1 MSYLVIARKYR
12 PQRFEDVVGQEHV
25 TQTLANAIK
34 MGRIAH
40 AYLFCGPRGTGKTT
54 IARIFAKCLN
64 CVDGPRVDFADDD
77 PRCKEIADGN
87 SLDVIEIDGASNNGV
102 EQVRQLRE
110 AVKYAPAVSR
120 FKIYIIDEVH
130 MLTQGAFNALLKTLE
145 EPPPHVKFMF
155 ATTDPEKI
163 PPTVLSRCQRFDLR
177 RIPVRLIVNHLEKI
191 AKNEGIEID
200 KAALFAIARS
210 CEGCMRDAEGMLDQ
224 LISFCGNKIQE
235 SDVLAMFGI
244 TSATRVSELAQAII
258 DAAPDR
264 TLKILNELSNSGK
277 ELTRLVSDLLSHFRN
292 ILVYKVSKGDTS
304 LIDVTEE
311 ELKILSQQ
319 ASTLTPE
326 VLTRIMDTI
335 SECENELRDAVSRKA
350 LVEVTLVK
358 AIQERSAISADVL
371 LKHLQRLR
379 EEAAAS
385 GEITQTTI
393 GQKEIGNIL
402 LQESSSSKTAD
413 APAKVQTKAEPE
425 KLAIEE
431 TSPVASN
438 TTAGGAKQPSSL
450 EELWSEVLKLA
461 KKNSPFLL
469 NCLKHCEPLSLEDK
483 ELTIAVG
490 EEIDIALLD
499 VDKNRKMICG
509 ILADLGQQDCDIKFI
524 KKSGSAVVEEKK
536 AEVEKKIPQSK
547 QVIAPPA
554 LEEAVEEKPLSAE
567 NFKDDPLIKDALE
580 RFRGKI
586 VNIKKNS

>member
-244 TSATRVSELAQAII
+244 TSTARVSELAQAII

-319 ASTLTPE
+319 ATALTPE

-335 SECENELRDAVSRKA
+335 SQCENELRDAVSRKA

-358 AIQERSAISADVL
+358 AIQERSAISADSL

-379 EEAAAS
+379 EEAAAF
-385 GEITQTTI
+385 GEMTQTTI
-393 GQKEIGNIL
+393 AQKETGNIL
-402 LQESSSSKTAD
+402 LQESSSSKTAV
-413 APAKVQTKAEPE
+413 AAETFQTNAGQE
-425 KLAIEE
+425 KLLIEE
-431 TSPVASN
+431 RNSAAAN
-438 TTAGGAKQPSSL
+438 TNAAEAKQPSSL
-450 EELWSEVLKLA
+450 EELWGEVLKLA

-469 NCLKHCEPLSLEDK
+469 NCLKHCQPLSLEDK

-509 ILADLGQQDCDIKFI
+509 ILAELGQPDCDIKFI
-524 KKSGSAVVEEKK
+524 KKSGSAVVEEKQV
-536 AEVEKKIPQSK
+536 AVEKQMPQSK
-547 QVIAPPA
+547 QVVAPPA